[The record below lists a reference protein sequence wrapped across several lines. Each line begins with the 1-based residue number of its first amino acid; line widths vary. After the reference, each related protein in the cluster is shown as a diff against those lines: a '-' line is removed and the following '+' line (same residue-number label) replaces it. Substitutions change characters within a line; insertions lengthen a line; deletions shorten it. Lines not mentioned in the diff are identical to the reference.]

1 MIDTSMGLK
10 DMSKRDILVNVAVLI
25 GFIILCMGGGG
36 IMGAITRNDFG
47 DRSEWYKALI
57 KPSFNPPNF
66 LFGIVWPILYLLMAI
81 AAFAVWTKTG
91 LTKEPIPL
99 VIFFIQL
106 ALNFIWTLIFGKA
119 KDLLAAF
126 VEILFLLFFIVLTMV
141 FFFRVKGRAW
151 TPILLLPYLAWVSFA
166 TALNWSLYTLNKEEE

>member
-1 MIDTSMGLK
+1 MGLK
-10 DMSKRDILVNVAVLI
+10 DMTRRDILINVAVFI
-25 GFIILCMGGGG
+25 GFLVLCMGGGG
-36 IMGAITRNDFG
+36 LMGAITRNDFG
-47 DRSEWYKALI
+47 DSSKWYTELI
-57 KPSFNPPNF
+57 KPSFNPPSY

-91 LTKEPIPL
+91 IKEQPTPL

-106 ALNFIWTLIFGKA
+106 ALNFLWTIIFGKT

-126 VEILFLLFFIVLTMV
+126 IEILVLLFFIVLTIV

-151 TPILLLPYLAWVSFA
+151 TPLLLLPYLAWVCFA
-166 TALNWSLYTLNKEEE
+166 TALNWKLYELNKDE

>member
-1 MIDTSMGLK
+1 MGLK
-10 DMSKRDILVNVAVLI
+10 DMKRKDLLINVAVLI

-47 DRSEWYKALI
+47 DRSEWYTNLK
-57 KPSFNPPNF
+57 KPPFNPPSY

-91 LTKEPIPL
+91 ILKQPAPL
-99 VIFFIQL
+99 VVFFIQL

-126 VEILFLLFFIVLTMV
+126 VEIIVLIFFIVLTMIL
-141 FFFRVKGRAW
+141 FLRVKGREW
-151 TPILLLPYLAWVSFA
+151 TPLLLVPYLAWCCFA
-166 TALNWSLYTLNKEEE
+166 SALNWELYKRNPDA